1 MRARAYGGPRARTA
15 PSSRSPSHRRDALEA
30 REVARHRHAAERG
43 EERDDSGDLRRVAF
57 EERGAIGGE
66 HPRQVRDRAPYE
78 GEPIRSR
85 DRRHAWLEGE
95 RCPLSGEAVEIRIT
109 QVGQV
114 GRDDVDALGDRR
126 EEIAFPEVDM

>member
-30 REVARHRHAAERG
+30 REVARHRDAAERG
-43 EERDDSGDLRRVAF
+43 EERDDSGDLRRVAL

-66 HPRQVRDRAPYE
+66 HPPQVHDRAPYE

-85 DRRHAWLEGE
+85 DRPHAWPEGE
-95 RCPLSGEAVEIRIT
+95 RRPLRGQAAATRI
-109 QVGQV
+109 
-114 GRDDVDALGDRR
+114 
-126 EEIAFPEVDM
+126 